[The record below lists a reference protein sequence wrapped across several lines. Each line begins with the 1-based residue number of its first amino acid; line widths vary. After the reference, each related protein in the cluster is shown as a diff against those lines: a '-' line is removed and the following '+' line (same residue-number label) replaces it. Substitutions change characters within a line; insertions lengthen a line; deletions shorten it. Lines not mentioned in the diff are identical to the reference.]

1 MKGKDVKGLFKTWS
15 VKTGAILLAAALTI
29 GGNVWIEQRNST
41 PIPELVTF
49 VDADGTIT
57 ITEEEVPLA
66 APKVTV
72 TTKTKKKTKK
82 IRMKKAAKKT
92 YSKRKNSKK
101 TKTNKTSTANT
112 TTTTKTV
119 TNTNVVNQYKKG
131 SRINTQTTTIKT
143 TVTKTVV
150 TKQNASSVSVP
161 TSAVVDDTKK
171 ISGEISVEKAAPKL
185 DTRVK
190 EAFETLG
197 FKIEINPKV
206 SYAGVFDA
214 RMQSITLRAADN
226 TVYHEMGH
234 FLGFLA
240 GNADRSAAFQKV
252 YAAEKAKY
260 TAPNRAYVLSSPSEY
275 FAESFKDYT
284 LNPSELKQNRPK
296 TYAAITEAL
305 NKITTEHVA
314 KVKSVYEIIWS

>member
-1 MKGKDVKGLFKTWS
+1 MKCESVKRRWKTRT
-15 VKTGAILLAAALTI
+15 VKTGAIFLAASLAI
-29 GGNVWIEQRNST
+29 GGGVWIKQKNST

-57 ITEEEVPLA
+57 ISEDEVPLAA

-72 TTKTKKKTKK
+72 TTKTRKKIKK
-82 IRMKKAAKKT
+82 IRMKTAARKT
-92 YSKRKNSKK
+92 YSKKKNSRK
-101 TKTNKTSTANT
+101 TKTNKTSTASK

-131 SRINTQTTTIKT
+131 SKINTQTTTIKT

-150 TKQNASSVSVP
+150 TRQTGTASS
-161 TSAVVDDTKK
+161 DTKNV
-171 ISGEISVEKAAPKL
+171 SGEIAVEKAAPKL
-185 DTRVK
+185 DERLK
-190 EAFETLG
+190 NAFETLG
-197 FKIEINPKV
+197 FKIEINPNV

-214 RMQSITLRAADN
+214 RMQLITLKSAGD

-240 GNADRSAAFQKV
+240 GNVDRSAAFQKV
-252 YAAEKAKY
+252 YTEEKAKY
-260 TAPNRAYVLSSPSEY
+260 TASNKAYVLSSPSEY
-275 FAESFKDYT
+275 FAESFKNYT

-305 NKITTEHVA
+305 NKITTAHVA
-314 KVKSVYEIIWS
+314 KVQAVYQVIWS